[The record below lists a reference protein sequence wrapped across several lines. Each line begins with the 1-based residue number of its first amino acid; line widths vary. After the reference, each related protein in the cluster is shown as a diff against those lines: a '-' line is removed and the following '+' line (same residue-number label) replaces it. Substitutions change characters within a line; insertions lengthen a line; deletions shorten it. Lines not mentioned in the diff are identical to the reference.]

1 MVQSTN
7 NRDLL
12 QILVSVAW
20 IDGEIQPEEQKFL
33 EQIASEQNLESTTEL
48 QALLAQH
55 QDSSLEKCYQLLE
68 QYLGANPKPTDYDH
82 LLSAVS
88 KLIYSDD
95 DIATE
100 EASLLT
106 KIQNLDPNNLK
117 THSTFD
123 RAIAK
128 IQKLYR
134 QGLNKGKDLAGG

>member
-1 MVQSTN
+1 MVQSTKN

-12 QILVSVAW
+12 EILVSIAW

-33 EQIASEQNLESTTEL
+33 EQIAKEQNLESTTEL
-48 QALLAQH
+48 QALLTQH

-68 QYLGANPKPTDYDH
+68 QYLGTNPDPADYDN
-82 LLSAVS
+82 LFTAVS

-123 RAIAK
+123 KAIGK
-128 IQKLYR
+128 IQKLY
-134 QGLNKGKDLAGG
+134 QKGLSKGVS